1 MFCMTQ
7 LQSVNRTTLSP
18 LIVPMPIQLLETQ
31 IRDRVRGFLQENFF
45 YMRPD
50 FELGD
55 DDGLLEQGVV
65 DSMGVAEMV
74 TFIQDEF
81 EIAVSDEDITEAN
94 LGSLR
99 AIGRFVSTKRSSIAA

>member
-1 MFCMTQ
+1 MSTQ
-7 LQSVNRTTLSP
+7 PHENH
-18 LIVPMPIQLLETQ
+18 
-31 IRDRVRGFLQENFF
+31 IRERVRYFLQENFF

-55 DDGLLEQGVV
+55 EDKLLERGVV

-81 EIAVSDEDITEAN
+81 AITISDDDISEAN

-99 AIGRFVSTKRSSIAA
+99 AIGRFVSQKRGTIAA

>member
-1 MFCMTQ
+1 MQ
-7 LQSVNRTTLSP
+7 LN
-18 LIVPMPIQLLETQ
+18 ETQ
-31 IRDRVRGFLQENFF
+31 IRDSVRRFLEENFL

-55 DDGLLEQGVV
+55 DDRLLERGVV

-74 TFIQDEF
+74 TFIEDEF
-81 EIAVSDEDITEAN
+81 AIKTSDDDITEAN

-99 AIGRFVSTKRSSIAA
+99 AIGRFVSQKQTTLAA